1 MSLSPLDNRL
11 HQGLL
16 GDPVIAAL
24 LGEEAEL
31 AAMIR
36 VESALATVQM
46 RLGIIPQEAGGA
58 LVKGLGGVTV
68 RPEDLAGGIA
78 RDGVIAPAFLRAL
91 RAQLSMEAG
100 GWLHWGMTSQDLT
113 DLALVLRLREI
124 VQIMDRRLA
133 ALIRR
138 LSDLAKAH
146 RDTLCLARTRM
157 QAAAPTLFGLKAAQ
171 WMAPLIRHRERLAEV
186 RPRLLVV
193 QIGGA
198 AGNLSVF
205 GDQALAVMDG
215 LADELA
221 LGRAEPWHKGRD
233 RLIEFGQM
241 LAMIA
246 GSLGTIGGDLALLA
260 QGEVSEVGFA
270 GAGGSSTL
278 PQKQN
283 PVLAEIVQSLAR
295 YAGGEAGALLQAGL
309 HLNERDGAA
318 WTLEWL
324 ALPPLIATTGAAL
337 LRADEMLAALRVDAD
352 RMQANI
358 EATRGLVL
366 AEAASF
372 ALAAHLPRH
381 EAMALVKKAVEAT
394 LGSDRSLLDHLAAMT
409 EVPVDWATVAR
420 AEAMVAPARALLDRL
435 IARAEAHLDTNLTA
449 G

>member
-16 GDPVIAAL
+16 GDPVIVAL

-36 VESALATVQM
+36 VESALARVEM
-46 RLGIIPQEAGGA
+46 RLGIIPRAAGEA
-58 LVKGLGGVTV
+58 LV
-68 RPEDLAGGIA
+68 EALARAVLDPAELAAGIA
-78 RDGVIAPAFLRAL
+78 RDGLIPPAFVSVL
-91 RAQLSMEAG
+91 RAQLPKEAG
-100 GWLHWGMTSQDLT
+100 AWLHWGMTSQDLT
-113 DLALVLRLREI
+113 DLALILRLRDI
-124 VQIMDRRLA
+124 LQILDRRLA

-138 LSDLAKAH
+138 LIDLAVAH
-146 RDTLCLARTRM
+146 RGTLCLARTRM

-171 WMAPLIRHRERLAEV
+171 WLAPLIRHRERLAEM

-193 QIGGA
+193 QMGGA

-205 GDQALAVMDG
+205 GDQAIAVMDG
-215 LADELA
+215 LADELGLA
-221 LGRAEPWHKGRD
+221 RAEPWHKGRD
-233 RLIEFGQM
+233 RLIECGQW

-246 GSLGTIGGDLALLA
+246 GSLGTLGGDLAMLA
-260 QGEVSEVGFA
+260 QSEVAEVSFA

-283 PVLAEIVQSLAR
+283 PVLAEILQSLAR
-295 YAGGEAGALLQAGL
+295 YAAGEAGALHQAGL

-324 ALPPLIATTGAAL
+324 ALPPLIAATGAAL
-337 LRADEMLAALRVDAD
+337 LRADEALAALRVDSA
-352 RMQANI
+352 RMRANI

-372 ALAAHLPRH
+372 ALAHHMPRP
-381 EAMALVKKAVEAT
+381 EATALVKKAVEAT
-394 LGSDRSLLDHLAAMT
+394 LGSDRSLLDHLAEAT
-409 EVPVDWATVAR
+409 DAPVDWPAVGSAQ
-420 AEAMVAPARALLDRL
+420 AVVAPARALLDRL
-435 IARAEAHLDTNLTA
+435 VARAEANLRA
-449 G
+449 A

>member
-1 MSLSPLDNRL
+1 MSFSPLDNRL

-16 GDPVIAAL
+16 GDPVVAAL

-36 VESALATVQM
+36 VEAALATVQM
-46 RLGIIPQEAGGA
+46 RLGIIPQEAGEA
-58 LVKGLGGVTV
+58 LVKGLAAATV
-68 RPEDLAGGIA
+68 RPEDLAKGVA
-78 RDGVIAPAFLRAL
+78 RDGVIAPALVSVL
-91 RAQLSMEAG
+91 RAQLPKEAG
-100 GWLHWGMTSQDLT
+100 SWLHWGMTSQDLT
-113 DLALVLRLREI
+113 DLALVLRLREVAQI
-124 VQIMDRRLA
+124 VDRRLA
-133 ALIRR
+133 ALVRR
-138 LSDLAKAH
+138 LADLAMAH
-146 RDTLCLARTRM
+146 RETLCLARTRM

-171 WMAPLIRHRERLAEV
+171 WLAPLIRHRERLAEL

-193 QIGGA
+193 QMGGA
-198 AGNLSVF
+198 AGNLSAL
-205 GDQALAVMDG
+205 GAQALAVMDG

-233 RLIEFGQM
+233 RIIEFGQV

-246 GSLGTIGGDLALLA
+246 GSLGTIAGDCALLA
-260 QGEVSEVGFA
+260 QSEVGEVGFA

-295 YAGGEAGALLQAGL
+295 YAASEAGALHQSGL

-324 ALPPLIATTGAAL
+324 ALPPLIAATGAAL
-337 LRADEMLAALRVDAD
+337 LRTDEMLGALRVDSG
-352 RMQANI
+352 RMRANI

-366 AEAASF
+366 AEAANF
-372 ALAAHLPRH
+372 ALAAHLPRP
-381 EAMALVKKAVEAT
+381 EATALVKKAVEAT
-394 LGSDRSLLDHLAAMT
+394 LASDRSLLDHLQALT
-409 EVPVDWATVAR
+409 DTPVDWAQIAR
-420 AEAMVAPARALLDRL
+420 AEAVVAPARALLDRL
-435 IARAEAHLDTNLTA
+435 VARAEDNLRA

>member
-16 GDPVIAAL
+16 GDAVIATL
-24 LGEEAEL
+24 LGEEAEI

-36 VESALATVQM
+36 AETALAKVQM
-46 RLGIIPQEAGGA
+46 RLGIIPREAGET
-58 LVKGLGGVTV
+58 LVNGLSFAVI
-68 RPEDLAGGIA
+68 RPEDLASVIA
-78 RDGVIAPAFLRAL
+78 RDGVIAPAFVAAL
-91 RAQLSMEAG
+91 RAQLPKEAG
-100 GWLHWGMTSQDLT
+100 AWLHWGMTSQDLT

-124 VQIMDRRLA
+124 VQIVDRRLA

-138 LSDLAKAH
+138 LADLAIAH

-171 WMAPLIRHRERLAEV
+171 WLAPLIRHRERLAEI
-186 RPRLLVV
+186 RSRLLVV
-193 QIGGA
+193 QMGGA

-233 RLIEFGQM
+233 RIIEFGQL

-260 QGEVSEVGFA
+260 QSEVGEVGFA

-295 YAGGEAGALLQAGL
+295 HAGSEAGALHQAGL

-318 WTLEWL
+318 WALEWL
-324 ALPPLIATTGAAL
+324 SLPPLIATTGAAL
-337 LRADEMLAALRVDAD
+337 LRTDEMLSALRVDAD
-352 RMQANI
+352 RMTANI
-358 EATRGLVL
+358 DATRGLVL

-372 ALAAHLPRH
+372 ALARHMPRP
-381 EAMALVKKAVEAT
+381 EATALVKKAVEAT
-394 LGSDRSLLDHLAAMT
+394 LGSDRSLLDHLAALT
-409 EVPVDWATVAR
+409 DAPVDWGQIAR
-420 AEAMVAPARALLDRL
+420 AEAVVAPARALADRL
-435 IARAEAHLDTNLTA
+435 IARAEANLTA

>member
-16 GDPVIAAL
+16 GDSVIATL

-36 VESALATVQM
+36 VESALACVEM
-46 RLGIIPQEAGGA
+46 RLGIIPREAGEA
-58 LVKGLGGVTV
+58 LVSGLAAAMI
-68 RPEDLAGGIA
+68 RPEDLAAGIA
-78 RDGVIAPAFLRAL
+78 RDGVIAPAFVAAL
-91 RAQLSMEAG
+91 RAQLPKEAG
-100 GWLHWGMTSQDLT
+100 AWLHWGMTSQDLT
-113 DLALVLRLREI
+113 DLALLLRLREI
-124 VQIMDRRLA
+124 VLIVDRRLA

-138 LSDLAKAH
+138 LTDLAAAH

-171 WMAPLIRHRERLAEV
+171 WMAPLIRHRERLAEL
-186 RPRLLVV
+186 RPRLFAG
-193 QIGGA
+193 QMGGA
-198 AGNLSVF
+198 AGNLAVF
-205 GDQALAVMDG
+205 GEQALAVMDG
-215 LADELA
+215 LADELG
-221 LGRAEPWHKGRD
+221 LEQAEPWHKGRD
-233 RLIEFGQM
+233 RIIEFGQL

-246 GSLGTIGGDLALLA
+246 GSLGTMAGDCALLA
-260 QGEVSEVGFA
+260 QNEVAEVGFA

-295 YAGGEAGALLQAGL
+295 HAASEAGALHQAGL
-309 HLNERDGAA
+309 HFNERDGAA

-324 ALPPLIATTGAAL
+324 ALPPLIAATGAAL
-337 LRADEMLAALRVDAD
+337 LRADEMLGALRVDSR
-352 RMQANI
+352 RMAMNI

-372 ALAAHLPRH
+372 ALAAHLPRP
-381 EAMALVKKAVEAT
+381 EATALVKKAVEAT
-394 LGSDRSLLDHLAAMT
+394 MASDRSLLDHLAAMT
-409 EVPVDWATVAR
+409 DAPVDWAAVAR
-420 AEAMVAPARALLDRL
+420 AEAVVAPARALTDRL
-435 IARAEAHLDTNLTA
+435 IARAEASLRA